1 MALKSAA
8 LFEKMDPFIKSQGAE
23 LVKKINAVYYF
34 EVSKAK
40 GETPEVWTVDL
51 KNGTGVN
58 LISQIQSQSLKER
71 QEQLMPHLPWQMMI

>member
-23 LVKKINAVYYF
+23 LVKKINAVYFF

-51 KNGTGVN
+51 KNGGGV
-58 LISQIQSQSLKER
+58 
-71 QEQLMPHLPWQMMI
+71 